1 MIMYTLSPTCQIEN
15 LDKIYTKYFGL
26 FTNNRMFVEIGA
38 YDGES
43 VSNTSGLADTGWKGV
58 YVEPVHEFYL
68 KCLER
73 HKNNDVIVSN
83 ISIGLD
89 EGVQQIYS
97 NGILSSLDQD
107 YAEIGTTKFNYPD
120 YKEELC
126 FQLRM
131 DTFLKKYNVP
141 YDFDLLVVDVE
152 GKEHEVFYSFDL
164 NKWKPK
170 MLIIELVDD
179 HEYFQDKLNVINETK
194 KLRNYI
200 ELHQY
205 IQIYRDDINTIFI
218 KNDII

>member
-1 MIMYTLSPTCQIEN
+1 MYSLSPTCQIKN
-15 LDKIYTKYFGL
+15 LDEIYIKYFGL
-26 FTNNRMFVEIGA
+26 FTNNKMFVEIGA

-43 VSNTSGLADTGWKGV
+43 VSNTSGLADSGWRGI
-58 YVEPVHEFYL
+58 YVEPVHDFYL

-73 HKNNDVIVSN
+73 HKNNNVIVSN

-89 EGVQQIYS
+89 EGIQKIYS

-107 YAEIGTTKFNYPD
+107 YAEIGVTKFNYPD

-152 GKEHEVFYSFDL
+152 GKEHEVFYSLDF

-179 HEYFQDKLNVINETK
+179 HEYFQDKTNVINEAK
-194 KLRNYI
+194 KLRNF
-200 ELHQY
+200 
-205 IQIYRDDINTIFI
+205 IQMHNYNEIYRDDINTIFI
-218 KNDII
+218 KNDFI